1 LNFAN
6 GLFRLNNYDMAAQE
20 YEKFLKGAKPG
31 PDADEARFGL
41 ANSRLFQ
48 RRYDEAR
55 RQFEEFLK
63 AAPNHPNAP
72 TAWYRVGETAFLLGD
87 LAAARKALE
96 KFTAENPKHHHL
108 ETALPYLGDVYLKL
122 EDLPRAKQTYE
133 RALAT
138 YPQGRLVDR
147 ARSGLG
153 RTLALQ
159 GDSQGALKVLQE
171 LADHGGPEWVDK
183 ALLQIGQIQAGV
195 GQPARALSALETLE
209 RVAPRSVLIPE
220 SRLGR
225 AEALLKLDRQGE
237 AEPLLRSLAAE
248 GPPALAGQAA
258 FTLATAQ
265 LEKGR
270 AAESLG
276 TVDEV
281 LKRSPR
287 SPMAA
292 ALLFQSAEA
301 ALKLGKADEA
311 RARYL
316 RAFEADPADPWADDA
331 LLRAAQLA
339 LEGSDHDTA
348 RRLAGNF
355 AARFPASPR
364 RADARLVEGRAALAS
379 GKPKDAIKI
388 LTAGLAQ
395 DKPGPETAQAER
407 YYLGLA
413 YRADGQ
419 PAKEAE
425 VFDALARTPAAAVAA
440 DAQYMLGQGHIEARR
455 FAEAIPPLEKY
466 LADKPNGEVADYAW
480 AHLAQA
486 RLEQGQTDAA
496 EKALAQLAARFPRSK
511 ALTPTRLRLAE
522 AAVAAK
528 QYDRAAGLFTLVAQG
543 DDPALTI
550 RARSGLGWA
559 LLEAGKPAEAAA
571 AFANLLAEAPN
582 DPHAP
587 DAALGRGRALELAGK
602 SNDAL
607 AAYASVSTTYP
618 RTSQADLAAL
628 ARARLLVETKHPDE
642 AAEAFAQYVEAH
654 SGPGQP
660 QPQPQPQSQS
670 AGVPALDTV
679 LSEWA
684 WALIDAGKTDQAD
697 EVFAR
702 LLKQFPRSPHA
713 AHARFNLGESAFQA
727 RRYDDAIA
735 LLTPLAAPEVE
746 APPELVQSALYRLGR
761 AETERK
767 DWEAAAR
774 TFDRLLTEY
783 PQNRYRREARF
794 WRSEVALATDDLKT
808 AEAGFSALAAERP
821 EPSDPP
827 GFGLSVRRRLIQCL
841 VGRSKWDQAIA
852 AAEKYRAD
860 APQDPQLADV
870 DYYRGRALQGLA
882 RFDEARA
889 AYQAVIEARRGGDLA
904 ARAQLMRGETYFHQK
919 NYRDAVSEFLKVE
932 ILYDAPAWQAA
943 AMLEAGKVYERLAQP
958 ADAAETYERLRAR
971 FPKEPSASEAKPLL
985 DAVRKR
991 LASQEDAAK
1000 R

>member
-20 YEKFLKGAKPG
+20 YERFLKEAKPG

-48 RRYDEAR
+48 RKYDDAR
-55 RQFEEFLK
+55 RQFEAFLK

-72 TAWYRVGETAFLLGD
+72 TAWYRVGESAFLLGD

-108 ETALPYLGDVYLKL
+108 ETALPYLGDVYLRQ

-138 YPQGRLVDR
+138 YPQGRLADR

-183 ALLQIGQIQAGV
+183 AWLQIGQIQAGA
-195 GQPARALSALETLE
+195 GQPARAVSAFETLE
-209 RVAPRSVLIPE
+209 RVAPRSVLVSE

-225 AEALLKLDRQGE
+225 AEALLKLDRLGD

-270 AAESLG
+270 AAESLA
-276 TVDEV
+276 TVDEL
-281 LKRSPR
+281 LKRSPQ

-316 RAFEADPADPWADDA
+316 KASEADPTDPWADDA
-331 LLRAAQLA
+331 LFQAARLA

-348 RRLAGNF
+348 RRLASSF
-355 AARFPASPR
+355 PARFPASPL
-364 RADARLVEGRAALAS
+364 RAEARLIEGRAALSS
-379 GKPKDAIKI
+379 GKPKEAIKI

-419 PAKEAE
+419 VAKEAE
-425 VFDALARTPAAAVAA
+425 VFAALARTPAAALAA
-440 DAQYMLGQGHIEARR
+440 NAQYMLGQRHIQEGR
-455 FAEAIPPLEKY
+455 FADAIPPLEKY
-466 LADKPNGEVADYAW
+466 LADKPDGDVADYAW
-480 AHLAQA
+480 ALLAQA
-486 RLEQGQTDAA
+486 RLELGQPDAA

-511 ALTPTRLRLAE
+511 ALAPTRLRLAE

-528 QYDRAAGLFTLVAQG
+528 QHDRAAALFTQVAQG
-543 DDPALTI
+543 DDPALT
-550 RARSGLGWA
+550 ARSLSGLGWA
-559 LLEAGKPAEAAA
+559 LLEAGKPAEAAT
-571 AFANLLAEAPN
+571 AFANLLSTAPN
-582 DPHAP
+582 DPQAP

-607 AAYASVSTTYP
+607 AAYASVSATYP
-618 RTSQADLAAL
+618 RTSQADNAAL
-628 ARARLLVETKHPDE
+628 ARARLLVETKQSAE
-642 AAEAFAQYVEAH
+642 AAEAFAQYVAAH
-654 SGPGQP
+654 SDPGQP
-660 QPQPQPQSQS
+660 QP
-670 AGVPALDTV
+670 AGVPGLDTV
-679 LSEWA
+679 LSDWA
-684 WALIDAGKTDQAD
+684 WALFDAGKTDQAD

-702 LLKQFPRSPHA
+702 LLKQFPRSPNA
-713 AHARFNLGESAFQA
+713 ANARFNLGESAFQA
-727 RRYDDAIA
+727 RHYDDAIA
-735 LLTPLAAPEVE
+735 LLTPLTAPDVE
-746 APPELVQSALYRLGR
+746 APPDLIQSALFRLGR
-761 AETERK
+761 AQTERK
-767 DWEAAAR
+767 DWAAAAR

-783 PQNRYRREARF
+783 PQTRYRREARF
-794 WRSEVALATDDLKT
+794 WRAEVALESDDLKT

-821 EPSDPP
+821 EPSDPA
-827 GFGLSVRRRLIQCL
+827 GFGLTVRRHLIQCL

-852 AAEKYRAD
+852 AAQKYRAD
-860 APQDPQLADV
+860 APQDPQLAEV

-889 AYQAVIEARRGGDLA
+889 AYQAVIEARRGGDLV

-919 NYRDAVSEFLKVE
+919 NYRDALSEFLKVE

-958 ADAAETYERLRAR
+958 ADAAETYERLRAK
-971 FPKEPSASEAKPLL
+971 FPKEPSALEAKPLL